1 MKTKEQVDKRI
12 TELYSQI
19 ATSRAGVSDSQ
30 SELAELIKKYTDNV
44 PFCKDDIK
52 YQLVGKQRLH

>member
-30 SELAELIKKYTDNV
+30 SELAELIKMKFDEEGNQIFEGTETRGLL
-44 PFCKDDIK
+44 
-52 YQLVGKQRLH
+52 QG